1 MVGDRKPPMDA
12 LHTALNQVAPGTQLR
27 EGLDRIVRAKMGA
40 LVVVGDG
47 AEVLNVCSGG
57 FLLDARFSPQR
68 LSELAKMD
76 GAIILAADGSRI
88 ARANVHLVPDPSV
101 PTAETGTR
109 HRTAERVARHLQH
122 VPVISV
128 SEEMGVLSVFVG
140 NTKHVLQEIP
150 RLLDKGSQALQTLG
164 RYSSRLEEA
173 TSNLAA
179 LEVEDLV
186 TLRDVVSVVQRAETV
201 RRIADE
207 IEMMI
212 IELGVDARLL
222 RLQLDELYGDTG
234 SDLSLVIRDYL
245 PVESPRTAGDVLN
258 DLAEVPDEQLNDPLA
273 VAMTMSLAIDDDLDR
288 PLAPRGYR
296 LLAEVPRVT
305 PELADEVIG
314 RFGTLTKVMRATV
327 DDLAQCPGLDVAKA
341 KAIKDGLA
349 RRVETSI
356 LDQYG

>member
-1 MVGDRKPPMDA
+1 MDA

-57 FLLDARFSPQR
+57 FLLDARYSPQR

-76 GAIILAADGSRI
+76 GAIILAADGTRI

-109 HRTAERVARHLQH
+109 HRTAERVARHLRH

-128 SEEMGVLSVFVG
+128 SEE
-140 NTKHVLQEIP
+140 TKHVLQEIP

-186 TLRDVVSVVQRAETV
+186 TLRDVAAVVQRAETV
-201 RRIADE
+201 RRIAEE

-222 RLQLDELYGDTG
+222 RLQLDELYGDT
-234 SDLSLVIRDYL
+234 SADLSLVIRDYL
-245 PVESPRTAGDVLN
+245 PTDAARSPSEV
-258 DLAEVPDEQLNDPLA
+258 LAELSHVPDEQLNDLLA
-273 VAMTMSLAIDDDLDR
+273 VANTMRLSFDDDLDR

-296 LLAEVPRVT
+296 LLAEVPRVS
-305 PELADEVIG
+305 PELANEVIN

-327 DDLAQCPGLDVAKA
+327 EDLSKCPGLDIVKA